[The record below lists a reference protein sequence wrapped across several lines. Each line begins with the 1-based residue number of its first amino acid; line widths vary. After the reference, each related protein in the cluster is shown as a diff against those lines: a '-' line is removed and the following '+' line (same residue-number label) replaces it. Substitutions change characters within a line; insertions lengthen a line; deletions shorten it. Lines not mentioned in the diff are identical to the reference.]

1 MRGPTLGWVGW
12 PVAAISPRPYT
23 PAGPDQVRLG
33 APIVLSAAAFAGL
46 AFASYPLGA
55 GAAIAAFLAAVL
67 VTIAAIDFQTR
78 RIPNRVVVPAAAT
91 VLIADLAFRPAR
103 IPELLLAALVAGG
116 LLLIPNLISSSWMG
130 MGDVKLAVLVG
141 LVLGWTV
148 IDALL
153 IAFIAVLPVAL
164 VMMVRGGT
172 AARKAALPFGPFIAF
187 GALVVL
193 IVPGVGG

>member
-1 MRGPTLGWVGW
+1 
-12 PVAAISPRPYT
+12 VATASARAHT
-23 PAGPDQVRLG
+23 PADPAPDPDPDEVRLG
-33 APIVLSAAAFAGL
+33 APIGLSAAALAGL

-55 GAAIAAFLAAVL
+55 GALIAAFLAAVL

-78 RIPNRVVVPAAAT
+78 RIPNRVVVPAMAI
-91 VLIADLAFRPAR
+91 VLIADLACFPGRT
-103 IPELLLAALVAGG
+103 PELLVAALVAGG

-164 VMMVRGGT
+164 VMMIRGGT
-172 AARKAALPFGPFIAF
+172 AARKAALPFGPFIAC
-187 GALVVL
+187 GALAVL
-193 IVPGVGG
+193 IIPGLGR

>member
-1 MRGPTLGWVGW
+1 
-12 PVAAISPRPYT
+12 
-23 PAGPDQVRLG
+23 
-33 APIVLSAAAFAGL
+33 VLSAAAFAGL